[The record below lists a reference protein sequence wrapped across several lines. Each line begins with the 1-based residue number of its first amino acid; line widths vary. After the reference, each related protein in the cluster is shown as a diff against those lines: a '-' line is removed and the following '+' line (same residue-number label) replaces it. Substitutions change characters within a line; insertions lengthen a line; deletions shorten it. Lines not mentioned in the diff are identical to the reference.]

1 MTLDET
7 MNKLKGLRNESVS
20 KHNAKQ
26 GAGDN
31 QFGVKTADIRAVAKA
46 IKSDPSLAAELWKT
60 GNADAML
67 LATLIMKPKLLSVD
81 EVETMV
87 RSVSYSHVADWLN
100 SNVVKMHPEK
110 EALRLK
116 WMAANDPATNRAA
129 WSLTT
134 ERVNKDPS
142 GLDLNALLDRI
153 ERDMGGAV
161 EENAKWT
168 MEHPKWTMNY
178 CLASIGIEFPELRAR
193 AIAIGE
199 KNGAFR
205 DYPTSKGCVSPYAPS
220 WINEMVKRQA

>member
-161 EENAKWT
+161 EENAK
-168 MEHPKWTMNY
+168 
-178 CLASIGIEFPELRAR
+178 
-193 AIAIGE
+193 
-199 KNGAFR
+199 
-205 DYPTSKGCVSPYAPS
+205 
-220 WINEMVKRQA
+220 